1 MVESGFA
8 GFRVY
13 ILMLFFSMFPSCM
26 HMFLLAFVPLCI
38 GHFAWGVRSSHH
50 SIGGGWFPILPVR
63 RAKSARVSLIPAGDS
78 GVSGQLIL
86 TQSHPNGPVLVK
98 GLIKGLKK
106 GPHGFHVHMNGE
118 LGNGCKD
125 AGSHFNP
132 FMASKIIFFFK
143 HSSGS
148 TFRCPFKKV
157 LSNIFWHP
165 PVKCK

>member
-1 MVESGFA
+1 M
-8 GFRVY
+8 
-13 ILMLFFSMFPSCM
+13 FFSMFPSCI

-132 FMASKIIFFFK
+132 FMASKIISFFQ
-143 HSSGS
+143 HISGLDGIQLCHLNFPHIKS
-148 TFRCPFKKV
+148 VEYHNT
-157 LSNIFWHP
+157 LQ
-165 PVKCK
+165 